1 MVAEVRDIWF
11 EIDND
16 RGLLEL
22 DLKEVARLL
31 AKLKILP
38 DVSSAEKY
46 IQTTIQSKTTLL
58 DYEDFNSIFSK
69 GIIKIAMINNRTEV
83 LE

>member
-16 RGLLEL
+16 RGGLEL
-22 DLKEVARLL
+22 NLREVARLL
-31 AKLKILP
+31 CKLKILP

-46 IQTTIQSKTTLL
+46 IHKTIQS
-58 DYEDFNSIFSK
+58 
-69 GIIKIAMINNRTEV
+69 
-83 LE
+83 